1 MNAANV
7 GPDKITVLRADE
19 ATILLRACITL
30 SKEEHSLEKVYT
42 WFWITQTNYTQW
54 GLPSKRG

>member
-19 ATILLRACITL
+19 ATILARACITL
-30 SKEEHSLEKVYT
+30 SREERSLEKVSM
-42 WFWITQTNYTQW
+42 WF
-54 GLPSKRG
+54 

>member
-19 ATILLRACITL
+19 ATILARACITL
-30 SKEEHSLEKVYT
+30 SREERSLEKVSM
-42 WFWITQTNYTQW
+42 WFWIIQANYTQW
-54 GLPSKRG
+54 GLPSKKG

>member
-7 GPDKITVLRADE
+7 GPDKITVLCADE
-19 ATILLRACITL
+19 ATILARACITL
-30 SKEEHSLEKVYT
+30 SREERSLEKVSM
-42 WFWITQTNYTQW
+42 WFWITQANYTQQ